1 MASIRRRNGKF
12 QAQVRRLGTTSISR
26 TFTHKKDAV
35 VWVRGIEARID
46 VGETNVVAPKTVTLG
61 DVMERYSREIT
72 PQKKGCQPEQ
82 RRLFRLSK
90 DAIAKIPL
98 AKLTSTK
105 LATFRD
111 RRIQDG
117 VRAAQYDLILIRHAL
132 KIARLEW
139 GISLP
144 SNPVDNIR
152 VPNGIRRR
160 ERRLEDGE
168 YQKLKDAAQSCR
180 NQYIWPV
187 VEFALETAMR
197 RSEILSL
204 QWQNTDLDAGL
215 AILLDTKNGSKRK
228 VPLTRRARRVIS
240 QLPTYSS
247 LVFDT
252 TDYSIRHGWDR
263 LVKRAGIK
271 NLRFHD
277 LRHEAVSRLFEAGLS
292 VPEVALVSGHKDFR
306 MLARYTHMKAE
317 TLRLKDHFEK

>member
-1 MASIRRRNGKF
+1 MSPDKIIAKATRQTHPFRGVVVSP
-12 QAQVRRLGTTSISR
+12 ISLSLKICR
-26 TFTHKKDAV
+26 STLTAIFT
-35 VWVRGIEARID
+35 RGIRA
-46 VGETNVVAPKTVTLG
+46 V
-61 DVMERYSREIT
+61 YHSR
-72 PQKKGCQPEQ
+72 GCS
-82 RRLFRLSK
+82 R
-90 DAIAKIPL
+90 
-98 AKLTSTK
+98 
-105 LATFRD
+105 
-111 RRIQDG
+111 
-117 VRAAQYDLILIRHAL
+117 RHAL

-168 YQKLKDAAQSCR
+168 YQRLKDAAQSCR
-180 NQYIWPV
+180 NHYIWPV

-204 QWQNTDLDAGL
+204 QWQHTDLDAGL

-240 QLPTYSS
+240 QLPDYSS
-247 LVFDT
+247 IVFDT

-277 LRHEAVSRLFEAGLS
+277 LRHEAVSSQAF
-292 VPEVALVSGHKDFR
+292 
-306 MLARYTHMKAE
+306 
-317 TLRLKDHFEK
+317 

>member
-1 MASIRRRNGKF
+1 
-12 QAQVRRLGTTSISR
+12 
-26 TFTHKKDAV
+26 
-35 VWVRGIEARID
+35 
-46 VGETNVVAPKTVTLG
+46 
-61 DVMERYSREIT
+61 MERYSREIT

-98 AKLTSTK
+98 SKLTSTK

-117 VRAAQYDLILIRHAL
+117 LRAAQYDLILIRHAL

-180 NQYIWPV
+180 NQYIWPL

-204 QWQNTDLDAGL
+204 HWQHTDLNAGL

-228 VPLTRRARRVIS
+228 VPLTRRARCVIS
-240 QLPTYSS
+240 QLPDYSS
-247 LVFDT
+247 IVFDT

-317 TLRLKDHFEK
+317 TLRLKDHFKR

>member
-72 PQKKGCQPEQ
+72 PHKKGCQPEQ

-98 AKLTSTK
+98 SKLTSTK

-139 GISLP
+139 GISLA

-160 ERRLEDGE
+160 ERRLEYGE
-168 YQKLKDAAQSCR
+168 YQRLKDAAQSCR
-180 NQYIWPV
+180 NHYIWPV

-204 QWQNTDLDAGL
+204 QWQHTDLNAGL

-228 VPLTRRARRVIS
+228 VPLTRRARCVIS
-240 QLPTYSS
+240 QLPDYSS
-247 LVFDT
+247 IIFDT

-317 TLRLKDHFEK
+317 TLRLKDHFKR